1 MTSNDSTAS
10 YVVVPRTVV
19 RNPELSPGA
28 KACYL
33 LLADADGGA
42 TTQASLAVALGC
54 SERSLRNYLGELVAS
69 ETVTVERQVDEQGQ
83 HANRYIVAGH
93 PARQQVATPARQI
106 GDPPATSCHPNK
118 EQNSPKGSAMGTTPP
133 TQTSSSLPP
142 IDGQLFDAPPEPR
155 PTKRRTRLPD
165 DFAPSERMLAWA
177 SETCPRVDP
186 DLETAQFRDHH
197 QAKGSTMSDWPAA
210 WRTWMRNAQKWQTPN
225 VPARRSGG
233 VVDLRSES
241 TTDRALRMAG
251 ITSMRRRP

>member
-1 MTSNDSTAS
+1 
-10 YVVVPRTVV
+10 
-19 RNPELSPGA
+19 
-28 KACYL
+28 
-33 LLADADGGA
+33 
-42 TTQASLAVALGC
+42 
-54 SERSLRNYLGELVAS
+54 
-69 ETVTVERQVDEQGQ
+69 
-83 HANRYIVAGH
+83 
-93 PARQQVATPARQI
+93 
-106 GDPPATSCHPNK
+106 
-118 EQNSPKGSAMGTTPP
+118 
-133 TQTSSSLPP
+133 
-142 IDGQLFDAPPEPR
+142 
-155 PTKRRTRLPD
+155 
-165 DFAPSERMLAWA
+165 MLAWA